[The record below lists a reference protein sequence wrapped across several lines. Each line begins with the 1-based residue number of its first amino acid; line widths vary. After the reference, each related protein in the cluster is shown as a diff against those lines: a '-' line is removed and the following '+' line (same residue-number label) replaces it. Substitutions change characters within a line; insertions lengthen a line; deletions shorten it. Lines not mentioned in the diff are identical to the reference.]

1 MRNKSLIFVLVLS
14 VNILFYF
21 NVPFFIIFAV
31 GYHFFVLLFRLF
43 SFSFYLVIYLAFP
56 FSFLL
61 VFFYISFYIFPCFN
75 SRFNIIFLLSC
86 VCPSVL
92 SLFPCSSFSTCL
104 TLSFFIFVILMSFHD
119 TCSLATKTIHH
130 CYGTVYSCVNAFN
143 YSTIISIICIAEK
156 CEMY

>member
-61 VFFYISFYIFPCFN
+61 VFFIYLSTF
-75 SRFNIIFLLSC
+75 FL
-86 VCPSVL
+86 VL
-92 SLFPCSSFSTCL
+92 ILVLTLFSSFPVYVL
-104 TLSFFIFVILMSFHD
+104 QFFLS
-119 TCSLATKTIHH
+119 SLALHFQLVLL
-130 CYGTVYSCVNAFN
+130 CPFLFL
-143 YSTIISIICIAEK
+143 
-156 CEMY
+156 